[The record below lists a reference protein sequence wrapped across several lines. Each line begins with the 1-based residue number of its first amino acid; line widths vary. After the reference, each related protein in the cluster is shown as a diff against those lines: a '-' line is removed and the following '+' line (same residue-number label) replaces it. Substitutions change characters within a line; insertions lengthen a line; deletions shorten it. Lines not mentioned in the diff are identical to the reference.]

1 MVKNLEKTLGKVDA
15 LMNDVQQGKGTLGKL
30 MKDEAMYNNL
40 TDASNELKEL
50 LADIKNNPKRYI
62 HFSVFG
68 RKATPYTE
76 EVKTEKK

>member
-1 MVKNLEKTLGKVDA
+1 
-15 LMNDVQQGKGTLGKL
+15 

-40 TDASNELKEL
+40 NAASNELKQL

-68 RKATPYTE
+68 KKGTPYVE
-76 EVKTEKK
+76 PKEDAAAEVK